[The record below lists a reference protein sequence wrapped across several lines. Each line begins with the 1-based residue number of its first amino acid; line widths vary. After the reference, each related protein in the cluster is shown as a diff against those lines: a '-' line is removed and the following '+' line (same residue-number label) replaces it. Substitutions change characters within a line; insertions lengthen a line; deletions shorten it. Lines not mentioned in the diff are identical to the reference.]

1 VIVLPF
7 AVINDIVYCALL
19 LNGYAVAPFITV
31 MVIVAELP
39 LAIPTDP
46 EVQAGVVPVAA
57 VTVAVYP
64 SIVAE
69 DIVTVAEP
77 VF

>member
-1 VIVLPF
+1 MLPF
-7 AVINDIVYCALL
+7 AVISEIVYCALL

-31 MVIVAELP
+31 MVIVTELP
-39 LAIPTDP
+39 LAIPTEVLP
-46 EVQAGVVPVAA
+46 EDQAGVAPVAE
-57 VTVAVYP
+57 VKVAVYP

-69 DIVTVAEP
+69 DMVTVAEP